1 MMLMHRLRLT
11 PRATAASLTL
21 LILLLAIVIAVNSP
35 IPAINEQ
42 YGETSL
48 RFVADKAWALFPGDC
63 VNISWQTDGIESL
76 HVEGRGEIGWGEK
89 AFCPWINAKA
99 AKFEVRT
106 PDGLY
111 REFQLRVHFLPDLLV
126 YLTGIV
132 GTLGSLGMAAYFLIT
147 NRLDR
152 ALNPRWV
159 IVCLAALVVIG
170 VSLRLNEPEPPRLD
184 VDDGQVKVAMWA
196 EKSSLVVPREC
207 VDVGLSVVGAQS
219 VRYAGEAVPLRDN
232 AAQVRH
238 CEHPGYAAMLEVT
251 GLDGVERQ
259 YDLPLR
265 VLWGSLAYAP
275 VFFYVHLV
283 ALVLA
288 ALVYLPMA
296 IEKARGTW
304 LRREWSDF
312 VALLGLTAAVLI
324 VYLPFGFE
332 SVGQWEE
339 WVSKAAFEHAHSE
352 AFRGEYASR
361 PFVDMPRTL
370 ATLIDSESFVGH
382 HIVNCANI
390 ALLVILAYGVLR
402 KLGVRRLYA
411 YLIAALALAFPIND
425 MMLATRYSTGTSS
438 VLWIMLACFCAL
450 DFLDSN
456 RWRSLAGCAL
466 ALLLNMGTYEAGLAL
481 LLVMPFILWLR
492 RGITSWRGINLALLF
507 YLAVSLK
514 AFWVLWLYATG
525 RPVFATRTINAL
537 FSADASSQSSLFD
550 GFTDGLAN
558 IYYQIY
564 FGGWRTAFES
574 LAVNDWW
581 LPTLTAVCCLSGA
594 AFYLS
599 RQPDET
605 PEPALRHIVQGAL
618 LGFALIV
625 PATGIM
631 VLLKGVPS
639 AVAILVGRASN
650 VMTYAPAAGAV
661 SVFCLLLLL
670 TAKLRDRHRRDL
682 LLIAL
687 TMALLLPGMSKLFV
701 AHGDLTDRAHAKAR
715 VFYQI
720 LTEVPLLEPN
730 SYLMVMTTLSE
741 QELAELGLIE
751 LYGGNMFASA
761 ISVLYPEP
769 NAPEGFFCYAPF
781 SCTRGLTGRFRWRW
795 GAQARWH
802 KTVVLELRPD
812 LTVELVD
819 KPAERYNWGV
829 SIAYDPKRIIDFNAP
844 LPPRA
849 HSMLGGAIRRGA
861 D

>member
-1 MMLMHRLRLT
+1 MPLRQFRLST
-11 PRATAASLTL
+11 RATAVGLAL
-21 LILLLAIVIAVNSP
+21 LIALLAIVITVNSP
-35 IPAINEQ
+35 IPIIIEQ
-42 YGETSL
+42 YGETTL
-48 RFVADKAWALFPGDC
+48 HFAADRAWALFPGDC
-63 VNISWQTDGIESL
+63 VTIEWQTQGIESL
-76 HVEGRGEIGWGEK
+76 HVEERGEIGWGEK
-89 AFCPWINAKA
+89 AFCPQLNDTA
-99 AKFEVRT
+99 AQFAVRS

-111 REFQLRVHFLPDLLV
+111 REFMLRVHFLPDLLL
-126 YLTGIV
+126 YLAGFIGV
-132 GTLGSLGMAAYFLIT
+132 VGSLGLAAYFLIT
-147 NRLDR
+147 NRLEQ
-152 ALNPRWV
+152 ALNPRWLLL
-159 IVCLAALVVIG
+159 CLSTLVVIG
-170 VSLRLNEPEPPRLD
+170 VFLRLNEPEPPRLD
-184 VDDGQVKVAMWA
+184 VDDGQVTVAMWA
-196 EKSSLVVPREC
+196 EKASLVFPREC

-219 VRYAGEAVPLRDN
+219 VRHEGEAVPLRDN
-232 AAQVRH
+232 AAQVSH
-238 CEHPGYAAMLEVT
+238 CAYPGYSAMLEVT
-251 GLDGVERQ
+251 GMDGVERQ

-265 VLWGSLAYAP
+265 VLWGSLAHAP
-275 VFFYVHLV
+275 IFFYVHLV

-296 IEKARGTW
+296 IDKARGTW

-352 AFRGEYASR
+352 AFIGEYATR

-390 ALLVILAYGVLR
+390 ALLSIFTYGVLR
-402 KLGVRRLYA
+402 KLGVRKLYA

-425 MMLATRYSTGTSS
+425 MLLATRYSTGTSS
-438 VLWIMLACFCAL
+438 ALWIMLACYCAL
-450 DFLDSN
+450 DFLESN

-466 ALLLNMGTYEAGLAL
+466 ALLLNIGTYEAGFAL

-492 RGITSWRGINLALLF
+492 RGTTSWRRVNLALLF

-525 RPVFATRTINAL
+525 RPVFAFRTIDAL
-537 FSADASSQSSLFD
+537 FSADASSQSSLLD
-550 GFTDGLAN
+550 GFTDGLAS

-581 LPTLTAVCCLSGA
+581 LPTLTAVCCLSA
-594 AFYLS
+594 AALYLS

-605 PEPALRHIVQGAL
+605 PEPALRRIVQGTL

-631 VLLKGVPS
+631 ILLKGVPS
-639 AVAILVGRASN
+639 AIAILVGRASN
-650 VMTYAPAAGAV
+650 IMTYAPAVAAV
-661 SVFCLLLLL
+661 SVICLLLLL
-670 TAKLRDRHRRDL
+670 LAKLRDLHSRDL

-687 TMALLLPGMSKLFV
+687 TTALLLLGMSKLFV
-701 AHGDLTDRAHAKAR
+701 AHGDLTDKAHAKAK
-715 VFYQI
+715 VFYRI

-741 QELAELGLIE
+741 QELAEQGLIE
-751 LYGGNMFASA
+751 MYGGNMFASA
-761 ISVLYPEP
+761 ISVLYPAP
-769 NAPEGFFCYAPF
+769 NAPEGFLCYAPF
-781 SCTRGLTGRFRWRW
+781 SCSRGLGGRFNWRAHEHRWP
-795 GAQARWH
+795 
-802 KTVVLELRPD
+802 KTVVLELHPD
-812 LTVELVD
+812 LTFELLD
-819 KPAERYNWGV
+819 DPGARFHWGI
-829 SIAYDPKRIIDFNAP
+829 SINYDPLQLIDTNAP

-849 HSMLGGAIRRGA
+849 HTMLATAWREA
-861 D
+861 NS

>member
-1 MMLMHRLRLT
+1 MRRFRLT
-11 PRATAASLTL
+11 TRATAASLTL
-21 LILLLAIVIAVNSP
+21 LLLLLAIVIAANSP
-35 IPAINEQ
+35 IPVINEQ
-42 YGETSL
+42 YGDTTL
-48 RFVADKAWALFPGDC
+48 HFAADRAWALFPGDC
-63 VNISWQTDGIESL
+63 VNISWRVDGIESL
-76 HVEGRGEIGWGEK
+76 HVEERGEIGRGEK
-89 AFCPWINAKA
+89 TYCPWINAKV

-106 PDGLY
+106 PDGLQ
-111 REFQLRVHFLPDLLV
+111 REFQLRIHFLPDLLV
-126 YLTGIV
+126 YLTGFV
-132 GTLGSLGMAAYFLIT
+132 GTLGSLGLAAYFLLT
-147 NRLDR
+147 KRMDK
-152 ALNPRWV
+152 AVNPRWIV
-159 IVCLAALVVIG
+159 VCLAALVAIG
-170 VSLRLNEPEPPRLD
+170 VSLRLSEPEPPSLY

-196 EKSSLVVPREC
+196 EKSSLVIPREC
-207 VDVGLSVVGAQS
+207 VDIRLSVVGAQS
-219 VRYAGEAVPLRDN
+219 VRHAGEVLTLQDN
-232 AAQVRH
+232 TAQVLH
-238 CEHPGYAAMLEVT
+238 CEQPDYAAMLEVT

-275 VFFYVHLV
+275 VFSYVHLV

-296 IEKARGTW
+296 IEKARETW
-304 LRREWSDF
+304 LRREWSD
-312 VALLGLTAAVLI
+312 VAAIFGLTAAVLI
-324 VYLPFGFE
+324 VYLPFGFD
-332 SVGQWEE
+332 SVGHWEE
-339 WVSKAAFEHAHSE
+339 WVNKAVFENAQSE

-390 ALLVILAYGVLR
+390 ALLAILAYAVLR
-402 KLGVRRLYA
+402 KLGVRKLYA

-425 MMLATRYSTGTSS
+425 MMLATRYSTGTGS
-438 VLWIMLACFCAL
+438 VLWLMLACYCAV

-466 ALLLNMGTYEAGLAL
+466 ALLLNMGSYEAGLAL
-481 LLVMPFILWLR
+481 LFVLPFILWLR
-492 RGITSWRGINLALLF
+492 RGITGWRGINLALLF

-525 RPVFATRTINAL
+525 RPVFASRTIDAL

-550 GFTDGLAN
+550 GFTDGLASV
-558 IYYQIY
+558 YYQIY

-574 LAVNDWW
+574 LVVNDWW
-581 LPTLTAVCCLSGA
+581 LPTWIAVCCLSGA
-594 AFYLS
+594 AVYLS

-605 PEPALRHIVQGAL
+605 PEPALRRIVQSAL

-631 VLLKGVPS
+631 ILLKGVPS

-650 VMTYAPAAGAV
+650 VMTYAPTAAAV
-661 SVFCLLLLL
+661 SVLCLLLLL
-670 TAKLRDRHRRDL
+670 VAKLRDRHSRDL
-682 LLIAL
+682 ALIAL
-687 TMALLLPGMSKLFV
+687 TTMLLLPGLAKLFV
-701 AHGDLTDRAHAKAR
+701 AHGDLTDKAHAKAR

-720 LTEVPLLEPN
+720 LTEVPRLEPN
-730 SYLMVMTTLSE
+730 SYLMVMTTMSE

-761 ISVLYPEP
+761 ISVLYPAP

-781 SCTRGLTGRFRWRW
+781 SCSRGLGGRFNWKGHDRRWP
-795 GAQARWH
+795 H
-802 KTVVLELRPD
+802 TVVLELRPD
-812 LTVELVD
+812 LTIELVD
-819 KPAERYNWGV
+819 DPGARFNWGI
-829 SIAYDPKRIIDFNAP
+829 SINYDPLPLIATDAP

-849 HSMLGGAIRRGA
+849 RTMLATAWREA
-861 D
+861 NE